1 MDLTAFADEI
11 GTDGPITIAGAS
23 TRGGAVEGVRC
34 VAAPAGIERVDAAE
48 MVVICG
54 AGTPVDDLDRA
65 LAEVGQRVTLPAGG
79 TVGGALAVGHSG
91 VTRLGDGPVRDAV
104 LQLRYVSAQGRIVK
118 AGGPTVK
125 NVSGFDLCR
134 LLVGSLGTLGFLGE
148 VILRTRP
155 RPAVERWC
163 TTTDDPFDLVTRL
176 HRPASVL
183 WDGERTWVLLRGA
196 GSDVDAESARV
207 GLDPAMPPELP
218 SGGRWSVSPGDLARL
233 AGTGRFVAEIGVG
246 VVHHERPAPL
256 RSVPDAIVRLTDRVK
271 QEFDPTGRLHP
282 GRSVLAVG

>member
-1 MDLTAFADEI
+1 MDLTGFAEAI
-11 GTDGPITIAGAS
+11 GTVGPVTIAGAS
-23 TRGGAVEGVRC
+23 TRGGAVDGVRC
-34 VAAPAGIERVDAAE
+34 VTAPSGIERIDAAE

-54 AGTPVDDLDRA
+54 AGTLVDDLDRA

-79 TVGGALAVGHSG
+79 TVGGALSVGRSG
-91 VTRLGDGPVRDAV
+91 VARLGDGPVRDAV
-104 LQLRYVSAQGRIVK
+104 LQLRYVSADGAVVK

-163 TTTDDPFDLVTRL
+163 TTTEDPFDLVTRL

-196 GSDVDAESARV
+196 PVDVDAESAR
-207 GLDPAMPPELP
+207 LHLEPADPPELP
-218 SGGRWSVSPGDLARL
+218 VGGRWSVPPAELAAVAR
-233 AGTGRFVAEIGVG
+233 TGRFVAEIGVG
-246 VVHHERPAPL
+246 VVHHERPAPG
-256 RSVPDAIVRLTDRVK
+256 RTAPDTIVRLTERVK
-271 QEFDPTGRLHP
+271 REFDPTGRLQP
-282 GRSVLAVG
+282 GRSVLDVA